1 MRPGS
6 GPLTHVY
13 YFAGRG
19 SHACSVPAGPLAPL
33 VGACAGPNGCP
44 DAEDLALLRFPLRQR
59 GRSERLQVVDIGL
72 GPEGFPRAIRTQER
86 KNRHSG
92 GGWPNPRPVF
102 QAGRGWRG
110 GGAARIAGL
119 RSVRNRGTDHEGLD
133 RLPKHGE
140 LEPPRPPGRALPDC
154 QLLGASAARAAR
166 VSVARPRLRSLAE
179 RAA

>member
-1 MRPGS
+1 M
-6 GPLTHVY
+6 
-13 YFAGRG
+13 
-19 SHACSVPAGPLAPL
+19 PAGPLAPL

-92 GGWPNPRPVF
+92 GGWPTPRPVF

-140 LEPPRPPGRALPDC
+140 LEPPRPPSRALPDC